1 MNLMKKPLILAM
13 TATLAATM
21 VLAGC
26 NQSPAP
32 EKATSTTT
40 AAPVEQKD
48 ILATVN
54 GDTITTEEFNAIK
67 LQLPPQ
73 AQGNDDA
80 VLNQLIELKALAQKA
95 EADGLAKEAAIQSE
109 IARAKESILANH
121 LVKRMMKDMKITDE
135 ELKQGYEKM
144 LVNLPKK
151 QEMKA
156 AHILVENEDQ
166 AKDIQKKINDGGNFA
181 ELAKA
186 NSIDP
191 GSKDQGG
198 DLGWFEAGMMVPEF
212 SAAAAALKP
221 GETTKEPVKS
231 QFGWHIIKLE
241 ETRDVPPPAFEAVK
255 PQVEN
260 IMQQKAVE
268 KFVNDTR
275 AAAKVEIKKAAEPAA
290 KPAEAA
296 PAAAAP
302 AAPAATK

>member
-1 MNLMKKPLILAM
+1 MNLLKKPLILAM
-13 TATLAATM
+13 TATLL
-21 VLAGC
+21 LAGC
-26 NQSPAP
+26 GQNSAP
-32 EKATSTTT
+32 EKAASTT

-48 ILATVN
+48 ILAIVN
-54 GDTITTEEFNAIK
+54 GDTITVEEFNAIK

-73 AQGNDDA
+73 AQAGGDDTI
-80 VLNQLIELKALAQKA
+80 LNQLIELKALAQKA
-95 EADGLAKEAAIQSE
+95 ENDGLAKETAIQSE
-109 IARAKESILANH
+109 IERAKESILANH
-121 LVKRMMKDMKITDE
+121 LVKRMMKDMKFTDE
-135 ELKQGYEKM
+135 QLKKEYDELVTK
-144 LVNLPKK
+144 LPKK

-166 AKDIQKKINDGGNFA
+166 AKEIQAKVNAGENFA

-186 NSIDP
+186 YSLDP

-231 QFGWHIIKLE
+231 QFGYHIIKLE

-255 PQVEN
+255 PQVEGM
-260 IMQQKAVE
+260 MQQKAVE
-268 KFVNDTR
+268 KLVNDTR

-290 KPAEAA
+290 KPADAA
-296 PAAAAP
+296 PAAAP
-302 AAPAATK
+302 TAAPAATPAETK

>member
-26 NQSPAP
+26 NQNSTP
-32 EKATSTTT
+32 EKAASTTAT
-40 AAPVEQKD
+40 PVEQKD
-48 ILATVN
+48 ILAIVN
-54 GDTITTEEFNAIK
+54 GDTITVEEFNAIK

-73 AQGNDDA
+73 AQGDDTA

-109 IARAKESILANH
+109 IERAKESILANH
-121 LVKRMMKDMKITDE
+121 LVKRVMKDMKFTDE
-135 ELKQGYEKM
+135 QLKKEYDELVTK
-144 LVNLPKK
+144 LPKK

-166 AKDIQKKINDGGNFA
+166 AKEIQKKVNEGGNFA

-186 NSIDP
+186 YSLDP

-255 PQVEN
+255 PQVEGM
-260 IMQQKAVE
+260 MQQKAVE
-268 KFVNDTR
+268 KLVDDTR

-296 PAAAAP
+296 PAA
-302 AAPAATK
+302 TK

>member
-1 MNLMKKPLILAM
+1 MNLLKKPLILAM
-13 TATLAATM
+13 TATLL
-21 VLAGC
+21 LAGC
-26 NQSPAP
+26 GQNSTP
-32 EKATSTTT
+32 EKAASTTT
-40 AAPVEQKD
+40 APVEQKD
-48 ILATVN
+48 ILAIVN
-54 GDTITTEEFNAIK
+54 GDTITVEEFNAIK

-73 AQGNDDA
+73 AQASDDQ
-80 VLNQLIELKALAQKA
+80 VLQQLIELKALAQKA
-95 EADGLAKEAAIQSE
+95 EADGLAKEAAIQAE
-109 IARAKESILANH
+109 IERAKESILANH
-121 LVKRMMKDMKITDE
+121 LVKRMMKDMKFTDE
-135 ELKQGYEKM
+135 QLKKEYDELVTK
-144 LVNLPKK
+144 LPKK
-151 QEMKA
+151 HEMKA
-156 AHILVENEDQ
+156 AHILIENEDQ
-166 AKDIQKKINDGGNFA
+166 AKEIQKKVNEGGNFA

-186 NSIDP
+186 YSVDP

-260 IMQQKAVE
+260 MMQQKAVE
-268 KFVNDTR
+268 KLVNDTR

-290 KPAEAA
+290 KPAEVA
-296 PAAAAP
+296 PA

>member
-1 MNLMKKPLILAM
+1 MNLLKKPLILAM
-13 TATLAATM
+13 TATLL
-21 VLAGC
+21 LAGC
-26 NQSPAP
+26 GQNSTP
-32 EKATSTTT
+32 EKAASTPTT

-48 ILATVN
+48 ILAIVN
-54 GDTITTEEFNAIK
+54 GDTITVEEFNAIK

-73 AQGNDDA
+73 AQANDEQ

-109 IARAKESILANH
+109 IERAKESILANH
-121 LVKRMMKDMKITDE
+121 LVKRMMKDMKFTDE
-135 ELKQGYEKM
+135 QLKKEYDELVTK
-144 LVNLPKK
+144 LPKK

-156 AHILVENEDQ
+156 AHILVENEEQ
-166 AKDIQKKINDGGNFA
+166 AKEIQKKVNEGGDFA

-212 SAAAAALKP
+212 SAAASALKP

-260 IMQQKAVE
+260 MMQQKAVE
-268 KFVNDTR
+268 KLVNDTR
-275 AAAKVEIKKAAEPAA
+275 AAAKVEIKKPAEPAA

-296 PAAAAP
+296 PVEAAP
-302 AAPAATK
+302 AASK

>member
-26 NQSPAP
+26 GQNSTP
-32 EKATSTTT
+32 EKAASTT

-48 ILATVN
+48 ILAIVN
-54 GDTITTEEFNAIK
+54 GDTITVEEFNAIK

-109 IARAKESILANH
+109 IERARESILANH
-121 LVKRMMKDMKITDE
+121 LVKRMMKDVKFTDE
-135 ELKQGYEKM
+135 QLKKEYDELVTK
-144 LVNLPKK
+144 LPKK

-166 AKDIQKKINDGGNFA
+166 AKEIQKKVNEGGNFA

-255 PQVEN
+255 PQVEGM
-260 IMQQKAVE
+260 MQQKAVE
-268 KFVNDTR
+268 KLVNDTR

-296 PAAAAP
+296 PAPADTAP
-302 AAPAATK
+302 TEKK

>member
-1 MNLMKKPLILAM
+1 MNLLKKPLILAM
-13 TATLAATM
+13 TATLL
-21 VLAGC
+21 LAGC
-26 NQSPAP
+26 GQNSTP
-32 EKATSTTT
+32 EKAASTTT
-40 AAPVEQKD
+40 APVEQKD
-48 ILATVN
+48 ILAIVN
-54 GDTITTEEFNAIK
+54 GDTITVEEFNAIK

-73 AQGNDDA
+73 AQANDEQ

-109 IARAKESILANH
+109 IERAKESILANH
-121 LVKRMMKDMKITDE
+121 LVKRMMKDMKFTDE
-135 ELKQGYEKM
+135 QLKKEYDELVTK
-144 LVNLPKK
+144 LPKK

-166 AKDIQKKINDGGNFA
+166 AKEIQKKANEGGNFA

-186 NSIDP
+186 YSIDP

-255 PQVEN
+255 PQVQN
-260 IMQQKAVE
+260 MMQQKAVE
-268 KFVNDTR
+268 KLVNDTR

-296 PAAAAP
+296 PAAAPAE
-302 AAPAATK
+302 AAPAVPAPTK

>member
-1 MNLMKKPLILAM
+1 MNLLKKPLILAM
-13 TATLAATM
+13 TATLL
-21 VLAGC
+21 LAGC
-26 NQSPAP
+26 GQNSTP
-32 EKATSTTT
+32 EKAASTTTT

-48 ILATVN
+48 ILAIVN
-54 GDTITTEEFNAIK
+54 GDTITVEEFNAIK

-73 AQGNDDA
+73 AQSSDEQ

-109 IARAKESILANH
+109 IERAKESILANH
-121 LVKRMMKDMKITDE
+121 LVKRMMKDMKFTDE
-135 ELKQGYEKM
+135 QLKKEYDELVTK
-144 LVNLPKK
+144 LPKK

-156 AHILVENEDQ
+156 AHILVENEEQ
-166 AKDIQKKINDGGNFA
+166 AKDIQKKVNEGGNFA

-255 PQVEN
+255 PQVQN
-260 IMQQKAVE
+260 MMQQKAVE
-268 KFVNDTR
+268 KLVNDTR
-275 AAAKVEIKKAAEPAA
+275 AAAKVEIKKAPEPAA

-296 PAAAAP
+296 PVEAKPAE

>member
-1 MNLMKKPLILAM
+1 MNLLKKPLILAM
-13 TATLAATM
+13 TATLL
-21 VLAGC
+21 LAGC
-26 NQSPAP
+26 GQNSTP
-32 EKATSTTT
+32 EKAASTT

-48 ILATVN
+48 VLAIVN
-54 GDTITTEEFNAIK
+54 GDTITVEEFNAIK

-73 AQGNDDA
+73 AQASDEQ

-109 IARAKESILANH
+109 IERAKESILANH
-121 LVKRMMKDMKITDE
+121 LVKRMMKDMKFTDE
-135 ELKQGYEKM
+135 QLKKEYDELVTK
-144 LVNLPKK
+144 LPKK

-156 AHILVENEDQ
+156 AHILVENEEQ
-166 AKDIQKKINDGGNFA
+166 AKEIQKKVNEGGDFA

-260 IMQQKAVE
+260 MMQQKAVE
-268 KFVNDTR
+268 KLVNDTR
-275 AAAKVEIKKAAEPAA
+275 AAAKVEIKKPAEPAA

-296 PAAAAP
+296 PAAA
-302 AAPAATK
+302 PAATK

>member
-1 MNLMKKPLILAM
+1 MNLLKKPLILAM
-13 TATLAATM
+13 TATLL
-21 VLAGC
+21 LAGC
-26 NQSPAP
+26 GQNSTP
-32 EKATSTTT
+32 EKAASTT

-48 ILATVN
+48 ILAIVN
-54 GDTITTEEFNAIK
+54 GDTITVEEFNAVK

-73 AQGNDDA
+73 AQASDDQ
-80 VLNQLIELKALAQKA
+80 VLQQLIELKALAQKA

-109 IARAKESILANH
+109 IERAKESILANH
-121 LVKRMMKDMKITDE
+121 LVKRMMKDMKFTDE
-135 ELKQGYEKM
+135 QLKKEYDELVAK
-144 LVNLPKK
+144 LPKK

-166 AKDIQKKINDGGNFA
+166 AKEIQKKVNEGGNFA

-255 PQVEN
+255 PQVQN
-260 IMQQKAVE
+260 MMQQKAVE
-268 KFVNDTR
+268 KLVNDTR

-296 PAAAAP
+296 PAT
-302 AAPAATK
+302 APAATK